1 MKFTRKRRAFS
12 GKRQRTGWAEGLFL
26 LQEIHDHYEEE
37 MARWKPHPDGPG
49 HCHSKPG
56 HWDADGRPCE
66 WCATWNR
73 LRSFIQQNDNHE
85 AEEPKEK

>member
-1 MKFTRKRRAFS
+1 MSYNAKSDS
-12 GKRQRTGWAEGLFL
+12 GCTVDGLVL
-26 LQEIHDHYEEE
+26 LREIYDHYEEE

-73 LRSFIQQNDNHE
+73 LRVFIQQNASHE
-85 AEEPKEK
+85 AERRSEANE